1 MKTAFFCDVNGEDHT
16 GSDAM
21 AYIDG
26 RWSERTIY
34 RKMREYRLRYK
45 KRFPHKYDSYTHYR
59 IGRVVR
65 PINS

>member
-1 MKTAFFCDVNGEDHT
+1 MKKAFFCAASGKDHT

-26 RWSERTIY
+26 RWSERTIH
-34 RKMREYRLRYK
+34 RKMSEYRLRYK
-45 KRFPHKYDSYTHYR
+45 KHFPHKYASYTHYR
-59 IGRVVR
+59 IGHVVR